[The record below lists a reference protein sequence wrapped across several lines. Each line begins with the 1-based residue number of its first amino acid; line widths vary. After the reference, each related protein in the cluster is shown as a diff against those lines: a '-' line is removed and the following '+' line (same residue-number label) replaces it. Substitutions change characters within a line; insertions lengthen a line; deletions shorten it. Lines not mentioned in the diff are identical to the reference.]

1 MATTG
6 TYFINGTTWATGSA
20 DPATNIYTD
29 SGLSTA
35 APNGWYKS
43 GTVYRQATGGTGALS
58 VSASC
63 GTCGTAF
70 TLGYGATAFAA
81 CCSGTTAT
89 FYLDTSDFTTATG
102 VWTNPLLSTDAADQ
116 FYSYSTQSRSL
127 TASNTAFSTATG
139 CATCY
144 PAIGLSFGANAP
156 TACCAGT
163 PATYYMNQTTFA
175 ASTILYQNAD
185 GDTVAANGFYSYD
198 AGAGGT
204 VVSRQVTGGTGALGT
219 QANCAACP
227 TSISLCFSSTSLDD
241 LCCTGCASLGTVVG
255 SAVTGF
261 QDVCSA
267 TPVNVTYHF
276 NGSGTYP
283 VAGDLVFTSA
293 AGTTALANGYYKF
306 DSAAAS
312 ESWFRV
318 TGGTGYIATVEDC

>member
-1 MATTG
+1 M
-6 TYFINGTTWATGSA
+6 
-20 DPATNIYTD
+20 
-29 SGLSTA
+29 
-35 APNGWYKS
+35 
-43 GTVYRQATGGTGALS
+43 
-58 VSASC
+58 
-63 GTCGTAF
+63 
-70 TLGYGATAFAA
+70 
-81 CCSGTTAT
+81 
-89 FYLDTSDFTTATG
+89 
-102 VWTNPLLSTDAADQ
+102 
-116 FYSYSTQSRSL
+116 
-127 TASNTAFSTATG
+127 
-139 CATCY
+139 
-144 PAIGLSFGANAP
+144 SFGANAA

-185 GDTVAANGFYSYD
+185 GTTVAANGNYSYD

-204 VVSRQVTGGTGALGT
+204 VVSRPVTGGTGTLGT

-241 LCCTGCASLGTVVG
+241 LCCTGCTSLGTVTG

-306 DSAAAS
+306 DSGAAS
-312 ESWFRV
+312 DSWFRV